1 MSFESEAES
10 LSEEGEAD
18 ISGIYDDA
26 DFEQYN
32 QVRNGYLSFQAEFSY
47 RSNTSDTSSQK

>member
-18 ISGIYDDA
+18 ISGIYDDT
-26 DFEQYN
+26 DLEQYN
-32 QVRNGYLSFQAEFSY
+32 QVRNGYLSFQAEVSFRSY
-47 RSNTSDTSSQK
+47 TSDRSTEK